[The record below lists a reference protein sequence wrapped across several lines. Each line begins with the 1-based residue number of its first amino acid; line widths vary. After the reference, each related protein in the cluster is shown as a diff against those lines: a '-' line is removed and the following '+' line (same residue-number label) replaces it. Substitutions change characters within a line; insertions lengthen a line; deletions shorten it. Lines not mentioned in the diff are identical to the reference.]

1 MAALLRW
8 LPAARPNGLAADAG
22 CPGIA
27 QVVLASILAAVI
39 AFVVFAPVTA
49 AAVLAAA
56 EGAAAAVGWMGYRAV
71 GGHTGDILGAAQQ
84 MAEMAALIAV
94 AAAA

>member
-1 MAALLRW
+1 
-8 LPAARPNGLAADAG
+8 
-22 CPGIA
+22 
-27 QVVLASILAAVI
+27 VI
-39 AFVVFAPVTA
+39 
-49 AAVLAAA
+49 VLAAA
-56 EGAAAAVGWMGYRAV
+56 AGAAAAVGWMGYRAM